1 MHEGKGNRLREN
13 VRAKLILLLLVV
25 IGLGVVSLGIG
36 YWLGREEEKDH
47 TWAVIQQT
55 GVLRVGMDASYP
67 PFEEIDETTGELR
80 GYDVELAREIGRRLD
95 LEVQF
100 VNIGFDGLYDALIA
114 KKVDAVISA
123 LPYDPLR
130 TQDVFYTVSYFN
142 AGLVLVV
149 GEDEAE
155 IESVDDLSGRTLG
168 VEWGSESDAQGRRL
182 VKRLD
187 GLTLHSYPT
196 PLDTLWGL
204 KNGEVEAVLV
214 DAVSAHH
221 FIKHE
226 GAVKIVGEPM
236 TDESYV
242 IAVGPTSTELL
253 SVLNA
258 VLLTLRDDGTL
269 IRLRDKWF

>member
-1 MHEGKGNRLREN
+1 MGRKTYARHVL
-13 VRAKLILLLLVV
+13 LILV
-25 IGLGVVSLGIG
+25 IGLSLVALGVW
-36 YWLGREEEKDH
+36 YRLGRGEGMDH
-47 TWAVIQQT
+47 TWAVIQQAR
-55 GVLRVGMDASYP
+55 VLRVGMDASYP
-67 PFEEIDETTGELR
+67 PFEEIDETTGELQ

-130 TQDVFYTVSYFN
+130 TQDVFYTISYFN
-142 AGLVLVV
+142 AGLVLVAR
-149 GEDEAE
+149 ESETE
-155 IESVDDLSGRTLG
+155 IDSVDDLSGRTLG
-168 VEWGSESDAQGRRL
+168 VEWGSDSDAQGRRM

-187 GLTLHSYPT
+187 GLNLHPYPT

-226 GAVKIVGEPM
+226 GAVKIVGEPV

-253 SVLNA
+253 SALNA
-258 VLLTLRDDGTL
+258 ALLALRDDGTL
-269 IRLRDKWF
+269 IRLRDEWF

>member
-1 MHEGKGNRLREN
+1 MSGKVCTRN
-13 VRAKLILLLLVV
+13 VLVILV
-25 IGLGVVSLGIG
+25 IGLGVVGLGVWH
-36 YWLGREEEKDH
+36 WLGREEKDH

-67 PFEEIDETTGELR
+67 PFEEIDEATGEWR

-130 TQDVFYTVSYFN
+130 TQDVLYTVSYFN

-149 GEDEAE
+149 EEGKTE
-155 IESVDDLSGRTLG
+155 IKSVDDLSGRTLG
-168 VEWGSESDAQGRRL
+168 VEWGSDSDAQGRIL
-182 VKRLD
+182 LKRLD
-187 GLTLHSYPT
+187 SLTLHSYPT
-196 PLDTLWGL
+196 SLDTLWGL
-204 KNGEVEAVLV
+204 KSGEVDAVLV
-214 DAVSAHH
+214 DAVSAYH
-221 FIKHE
+221 FIKYE
-226 GAVKIVGEPM
+226 GVVKIVDEPL
-236 TDESYV
+236 TNESYV
-242 IAVGPTSTELL
+242 IALGPTSTELL
-253 SVLNA
+253 SALNA

-269 IRLRDKWF
+269 TRLRDEWF

>member
-1 MHEGKGNRLREN
+1 MRRKVHARH
-13 VRAKLILLLLVV
+13 ILLPLAIGLSMV
-25 IGLGVVSLGIG
+25 GLGVG

-55 GVLRVGMDASYP
+55 SVLRVGMDASYP

-149 GEDEAE
+149 DEGETE
-155 IESVDDLSGRTLG
+155 IESINDLSGRTLG
-168 VEWGSESDAQGRRL
+168 VEWGSDSDVQGRGL

-187 GLTLHSYPT
+187 GLTLYPYPT

-214 DAVSAHH
+214 DTVSAHH

-226 GAVKIVGEPM
+226 GAVKIVGEPV

-258 VLLTLRDDGTL
+258 ALLALRDDGTL
-269 IRLRDKWF
+269 IRLRDEWF

>member
-1 MHEGKGNRLREN
+1 MGKVHARH
-13 VRAKLILLLLVV
+13 ILLLLVV
-25 IGLGVVSLGIG
+25 GFSVVGLGIW

-47 TWAVIQQT
+47 TWAVIQQNR
-55 GVLRVGMDASYP
+55 VLRVGMDASYP
-67 PFEEIDETTGELR
+67 PFEKVDEATGQLY
-80 GYDVELAREIGRRLD
+80 GYDVDLAREIGRRLD

-149 GEDEAE
+149 GENETE
-155 IESVDDLSGRTLG
+155 IESVDDLVGRTLG
-168 VEWGSESDAQGRRL
+168 VEWGSDSDAQGRRL
-182 VKRLD
+182 AKRLD
-187 GLTLHSYPT
+187 GLTLYPYPT

-204 KNGEVEAVLV
+204 KNGEVEVVLV
-214 DAVSAHH
+214 DAVSALH

-226 GAVKIVGEPM
+226 GAVKIVGEPV

-253 SVLNA
+253 SALNT
-258 VLLTLRDDGTL
+258 VLLDLRDDGTL
-269 IRLRDKWF
+269 IRLRDDWF

>member
-1 MHEGKGNRLREN
+1 MGGK
-13 VRAKLILLLLVV
+13 VHAKHTPLLLV
-25 IGLGVVSLGIG
+25 IGLSVVALGVW
-36 YWLGREEEKDH
+36 YWLGWKEEKDH

-67 PFEEIDETTGELR
+67 PFEEVDETTGELR
-80 GYDVELAREIGRRLD
+80 GYDVDLAREIGRRLD

-114 KKVDAVISA
+114 KKVDTVISA

-149 GEDEAE
+149 GESETE
-155 IESVDDLSGRTLG
+155 IESVNNLSGRTLG
-168 VEWGSESDAQGRRL
+168 VEWGSDSDAQGRRL
-182 VKRLD
+182 VKRMD
-187 GLTLHSYPT
+187 GLTLHPYPT

-214 DAVSAHH
+214 DAVSAYH
-221 FIKHE
+221 FIKCE
-226 GAVKIVGEPM
+226 GTVKTVGEPV

-253 SVLNA
+253 SALNA
-258 VLLTLRDDGTL
+258 ALLALRDDGTL
-269 IRLRDKWF
+269 IRLRDEWF

>member
-1 MHEGKGNRLREN
+1 MRGK
-13 VRAKLILLLLVV
+13 VRARSVLLLLV
-25 IGLGVVSLGIG
+25 IGLSVVGLGAW

-80 GYDVELAREIGRRLD
+80 GYDVEMAREIGRRLD

-100 VNIGFDGLYDALIA
+100 VNIGFDGLYDALTA

-149 GEDEAE
+149 GEGETE
-155 IESVDDLSGRTLG
+155 IQSVDDLSSRTLG
-168 VEWGSESDAQGRRL
+168 VEWGSDSDAQGRRL
-182 VKRLD
+182 IKRLD
-187 GLTLHSYPT
+187 GLTLYPYPT

-204 KNGEVEAVLV
+204 KNGEVDAVLV
-214 DAVSAHH
+214 DAVSAYH
-221 FIKHE
+221 FMKHE
-226 GAVKIVGEPM
+226 GAAKIVGQPV

-253 SVLNA
+253 SALNA
-258 VLLTLRDDGTL
+258 TLLALRDDGTL
-269 IRLRDKWF
+269 IRLRDRWF

>member
-1 MHEGKGNRLREN
+1 MGKKVHARH
-13 VRAKLILLLLVV
+13 VLLFLVV
-25 IGLGVVSLGIG
+25 GLSAIGFGAW
-36 YWLGREEEKDH
+36 YWLRQEEEKDH

-55 GVLRVGMDASYP
+55 GLLRVGMDASYP
-67 PFEEIDETTGELR
+67 PFEEIDEATGELR
-80 GYDVELAREIGRRLD
+80 GYDVELAREIGRRLG

-100 VNIGFDGLYDALIA
+100 INIGFDGLYDALIT

-130 TQDVFYTVSYFN
+130 TQDVFYTMSYFN

-149 GEDEAE
+149 EESETE

-168 VEWGSESDAQGRRL
+168 VEWGSDGDAEGRRL
-182 VKRLD
+182 VKKLD
-187 GLTLHSYPT
+187 SLTLHSYPT

-214 DAVSAHH
+214 DAVSAYH
-221 FIKHE
+221 FIKYE
-226 GAVKIVGEPM
+226 GAVKIVDKPVS
-236 TDESYV
+236 DESYV

-253 SVLNA
+253 SALNA
-258 VLLTLRDDGTL
+258 VLLALRNDGTL
-269 IRLRDKWF
+269 TRLRDEWF

>member
-1 MHEGKGNRLREN
+1 MRGKVHARH
-13 VRAKLILLLLVV
+13 ILLSLVIV
-25 IGLGVVSLGIG
+25 LIVVGLGVW
-36 YWLGREEEKDH
+36 YWLGQEKEKDH

-55 GVLRVGMDASYP
+55 GVLKVGMDASYP

-100 VNIGFDGLYDALIA
+100 ANIGFDGLYDALIA

-149 GEDEAE
+149 GEDETE
-155 IESVDDLSGRTLG
+155 IESVDDLSGRMLG
-168 VEWGSESDAQGRRL
+168 VEWGSESDAQGRSL
-182 VKRLD
+182 IKRLD
-187 GLTLHSYPT
+187 GLTLHPYPT

-226 GAVKIVGEPM
+226 GAVKIAGEPV

-253 SVLNA
+253 SALNA
-258 VLLTLRDDGTL
+258 VLLALRDDGTL
-269 IRLRDKWF
+269 VRLRDEWF

>member
-1 MHEGKGNRLREN
+1 MVGK
-13 VRAKLILLLLVV
+13 VRTRRILLLLMV
-25 IGLGVVSLGIG
+25 GLGVAGLGVW

-80 GYDVELAREIGRRLD
+80 GYDVELAREIGRRLG

-130 TQDVFYTVSYFN
+130 TQDVFYTMSYFN

-149 GEDEAE
+149 KEGETEDALSKVEG
-155 IESVDDLSGRTLG
+155 IESVDDLGGRTLG
-168 VEWGSESDAQGRRL
+168 VEWGSDSDAQGRRL
-182 VKRLD
+182 VKRLT
-187 GLTLHSYPT
+187 GLNLRPYPT

-214 DAVSAHH
+214 DAFSAHH

-226 GAVKIVGEPM
+226 GGVKIVGEPV

-253 SVLNA
+253 SALNA
-258 VLLTLRDDGTL
+258 VLLALRDDGTL
-269 IRLRDKWF
+269 IRLRDEWF

>member
-1 MHEGKGNRLREN
+1 MRRKVSRRY
-13 VRAKLILLLLVV
+13 ILLLLVMGLFIV
-25 IGLGVVSLGIG
+25 GLGVW

-67 PFEEIDETTGELR
+67 PFEEIDETTGEVR
-80 GYDVELAREIGRRLD
+80 GYDVDLAREIGRRLG

-149 GEDEAE
+149 GEGETE
-155 IESVDDLSGRTLG
+155 IESVDDLGGRTLG
-168 VEWGSESDAQGRRL
+168 VEWGSDGDAQGRRL
-182 VKRLD
+182 VKRLN
-187 GLTLHSYPT
+187 GLTLRPYPT

-214 DAVSAHH
+214 DAVSAYH

-226 GAVKIVGEPM
+226 GAVKIVGEPV

-253 SVLNA
+253 SALNA
-258 VLLTLRDDGTL
+258 VLLALRDDGTL

>member
-1 MHEGKGNRLREN
+1 MGRKAHTGYI
-13 VRAKLILLLLVV
+13 ILLLV
-25 IGLGVVSLGIG
+25 IGLGVVGLGIG
-36 YWLGREEEKDH
+36 YWLGQEEEKDH

-67 PFEEIDETTGELR
+67 PFEAIDETTGELR
-80 GYDVELAREIGRRLD
+80 GYDVELGREIGRRLD

-130 TQDVFYTVSYFN
+130 TQDVFYTTSYFN

-149 GEDEAE
+149 KEGETE
-155 IESVDDLSGRTLG
+155 IESVDDLGGRTLG
-168 VEWGSESDAQGRRL
+168 VEWGSDSDAQGRRL

-187 GLTLHSYPT
+187 GLTLHPYPT
-196 PLDTLWGL
+196 PVDTLWGL

-214 DAVSAHH
+214 DAVSAYH
-221 FIKHE
+221 FIKYE
-226 GAVKIVGEPM
+226 GAVRIVGEPV

-253 SVLNA
+253 SALNA
-258 VLLTLRDDGTL
+258 VLLALRDDGTL
-269 IRLRDKWF
+269 IRLRDEWF

>member
-1 MHEGKGNRLREN
+1 MGGKVH
-13 VRAKLILLLLVV
+13 VRHILLLLVIGLSV
-25 IGLGVVSLGIG
+25 VGLGVW

-67 PFEEIDETTGELR
+67 PFEEVDETTGELL

-100 VNIGFDGLYDALIA
+100 VSIGFDGLYDALIA
-114 KKVDAVISA
+114 RKVDAVISA

-130 TQDVFYTVSYFN
+130 TQDVLYTVSYFN

-149 GEDEAE
+149 EEGETG
-155 IESVDDLSGRTLG
+155 IESVDDLSSRTLG
-168 VEWGSESDAQGRRL
+168 VEWGSDSDAQGRRL

-187 GLTLHSYPT
+187 GLTLRPYPT

-226 GAVKIVGEPM
+226 GAVKIVGQPV

-242 IAVGPTSTELL
+242 IAVGPTGTELV
-253 SVLNA
+253 SALNA
-258 VLLTLRDDGTL
+258 ALLALRDDRTL
-269 IRLRDKWF
+269 IRLRDEWF

>member
-1 MHEGKGNRLREN
+1 MGGKVHARH
-13 VRAKLILLLLVV
+13 ILLLLVIGLSV
-25 IGLGVVSLGIG
+25 VGLGVW

-67 PFEEIDETTGELR
+67 PFEEVDETTGELR
-80 GYDVELAREIGRRLD
+80 GYDVDLAREIGRRLD
-95 LEVQF
+95 LEVQL

-114 KKVDAVISA
+114 KKVDTVISA

-149 GEDEAE
+149 GEGETE

-168 VEWGSESDAQGRRL
+168 VEWGSDSDAQGRRL

-214 DAVSAHH
+214 DAVSVYH
-221 FIKHE
+221 FIKYE
-226 GAVKIVGEPM
+226 GTVKIVGEPV

-253 SVLNA
+253 SALNA
-258 VLLTLRDDGTL
+258 TLLALRDDGTL
-269 IRLRDKWF
+269 IRLRDEWF

>member
-1 MHEGKGNRLREN
+1 MGKVNARH
-13 VRAKLILLLLVV
+13 ILLFLAISLSLA
-25 IGLGVVSLGIG
+25 ILGVW
-36 YWLGREEEKDH
+36 YWQRRGEEMDH
-47 TWAVIQQT
+47 TWAIIQQT

-100 VNIGFDGLYDALIA
+100 VNIGFDGLSDALIA
-114 KKVDAVISA
+114 KKVDTVISA

-142 AGLVLVV
+142 AGLVLLV
-149 GEDEAE
+149 GEGE
-155 IESVDDLSGRTLG
+155 IEIGSVDDLTGKTLG
-168 VEWGSESDAQGRRL
+168 VEWGSDSDAQGRRL

-187 GLTLHSYPT
+187 GLNLHPYPT

-204 KNGEVEAVLV
+204 KKGEVQAVLV

-226 GAVKIVGEPM
+226 GAVRIVGDSV

-253 SVLNA
+253 SALNA
-258 VLLTLRDDGTL
+258 ALLALRDDGTL
-269 IRLRDKWF
+269 IRLRDEWF

>member
-1 MHEGKGNRLREN
+1 MGGKIHTRHT
-13 VRAKLILLLLVV
+13 LLLLMIGLSVV
-25 IGLGVVSLGIG
+25 GLGVW
-36 YWLGREEEKDH
+36 YWLGQEEEKDH

-55 GVLRVGMDASYP
+55 RVLRVGMDASYP
-67 PFEEIDETTGELR
+67 PFEEIDEATGELR

-114 KKVDAVISA
+114 KKVDAIISA

-130 TQDVFYTVSYFN
+130 TQDVFYTMSYFN

-149 GEDEAE
+149 KEDETE
-155 IESVDDLSGRTLG
+155 IGSVDDLSGSTLG
-168 VEWGSESDAQGRRL
+168 VEWGSDSDAQGRGL
-182 VKRLD
+182 IKRLD
-187 GLTLHSYPT
+187 GLTLYPYAT

-226 GAVKIVGEPM
+226 GAVKIVGEPV

-253 SVLNA
+253 SALNA
-258 VLLTLRDDGTL
+258 VLLALRDDGTL
-269 IRLRDKWF
+269 IRLRDEWF

>member
-1 MHEGKGNRLREN
+1 MSRKMPTRY
-13 VRAKLILLLLVV
+13 ILFLMFGLVA
-25 IGLGVVSLGIG
+25 IGLGIG
-36 YWLGREEEKDH
+36 YWFGRQREKDH

-67 PFEEIDETTGELR
+67 PFEEIDETTGEFR
-80 GYDVELAREIGRRLD
+80 GYDVELAREIGRRLG

-100 VNIGFDGLYDALIA
+100 INIGFDGLYDALIA

-130 TQDVFYTVSYFN
+130 TQDVFYTMSYFN

-149 GEDEAE
+149 GEGETE

-182 VKRLD
+182 VKQLD
-187 GLTLHSYPT
+187 GLTLRPYPA
-196 PLDTLWGL
+196 PLDALWGL

-214 DAVSAHH
+214 DAVSAYH
-221 FIKHE
+221 FIKYE
-226 GAVKIVGEPM
+226 GAVKIVGEPV

-253 SVLNA
+253 SALNA

-269 IRLRDKWF
+269 IRLREKWF

>member
-1 MHEGKGNRLREN
+1 MRGR
-13 VRAKLILLLLVV
+13 VRARPVLLLLV
-25 IGLGVVSLGIG
+25 IGLSVVGLGAW

-80 GYDVELAREIGRRLD
+80 GYDVEMAREIGRRLE

-100 VNIGFDGLYDALIA
+100 VNIGFDGLYDALTA

-149 GEDEAE
+149 GEGETE
-155 IESVDDLSGRTLG
+155 IQSVDDF
-168 VEWGSESDAQGRRL
+168 
-182 VKRLD
+182 
-187 GLTLHSYPT
+187 
-196 PLDTLWGL
+196 
-204 KNGEVEAVLV
+204 LV
-214 DAVSAHH
+214 DAVSAYH

-226 GAVKIVGEPM
+226 GAVKIVGQPV

-253 SVLNA
+253 SALN
-258 VLLTLRDDGTL
+258 VTLLALRDDGTL
-269 IRLRDKWF
+269 IRLRDRWF

>member
-1 MHEGKGNRLREN
+1 MGGKVHARH
-13 VRAKLILLLLVV
+13 ILLLLVIGLSV
-25 IGLGVVSLGIG
+25 AGLGVW

-67 PFEEIDETTGELR
+67 PFEGVDETTGELR
-80 GYDVELAREIGRRLD
+80 GYDVELAQEIGRRLG

-100 VNIGFDGLYDALIA
+100 VNIGFDGLYDALTA

-130 TQDVFYTVSYFN
+130 TQDVFYTMSYFN

-149 GEDEAE
+149 RESETE
-155 IESVDDLSGRTLG
+155 IQSVDDLSGRTLG
-168 VEWGSESDAQGRRL
+168 VEWGSDGDAQGRSL
-182 VKRLD
+182 AKRLK

-204 KNGEVEAVLV
+204 KNSEVEVVLV
-214 DAVSAHH
+214 DAVSAYH
-221 FIKHE
+221 FIKYE
-226 GAVKIVGEPM
+226 GAVKIVGEPV

-253 SVLNA
+253 SALNA
-258 VLLTLRDDGTL
+258 TLLALRDDGTL